1 MSFSV
6 RASALFA
13 FVGLSSGI
21 ALAAEPSSV
30 GSEIRFDDST
40 VLDLGFIFE
49 PSMER
54 ETRLG
59 EFNLAIEGLAK
70 SVEFIIEDDVHARG
84 LLNVTGEDSVFISVD
99 EEDTVGLSEINIF
112 DSAFVELQLGGVN
125 PDPQGKT
132 LEDVQTDVF
141 FIEDDIE
148 LRVRDALGGGVINAY
163 LLRAG
168 IDANLRSP
176 RGSEGFVVTA
186 SQVGAFMDRVRG
198 SGGDDAIDL
207 GAGSDIARGRQGADV
222 IFGGAGQDRLF
233 GNAGADRLYGGE
245 DSDFLHGGR
254 GDDVLDGGPGNDV
267 ITMGGFAPRGSGQ
280 STVIYS
286 GGGDVVVDFD
296 TNGRDGSEGE
306 STFDTLD
313 IQWPGFERVLSTG
326 ADFVAFATE
335 LESDGDTDTDAF
347 IANGTDLV
355 FDFGDGENF
364 IILLD
369 VIEPEDSD
377 SSVIDLTRSDFIVD
391 LDQVGS
397 VDVIEVGES
406 DGDPADVAFVMPDVS
421 FLRR

>member
-186 SQVGAFMDRVRG
+186 SQQIGV
-198 SGGDDAIDL
+198 DDPAPQ
-207 GAGSDIARGRQGADV
+207 SIANSK
-222 IFGGAGQDRLF
+222 L
-233 GNAGADRLYGGE
+233 
-245 DSDFLHGGR
+245 
-254 GDDVLDGGPGNDV
+254 
-267 ITMGGFAPRGSGQ
+267 
-280 STVIYS
+280 
-286 GGGDVVVDFD
+286 DVVF
-296 TNGRDGSEGE
+296 
-306 STFDTLD
+306 
-313 IQWPGFERVLSTG
+313 
-326 ADFVAFATE
+326 
-335 LESDGDTDTDAF
+335 
-347 IANGTDLV
+347 
-355 FDFGDGENF
+355 
-364 IILLD
+364 
-369 VIEPEDSD
+369 
-377 SSVIDLTRSDFIVD
+377 
-391 LDQVGS
+391 
-397 VDVIEVGES
+397 
-406 DGDPADVAFVMPDVS
+406 
-421 FLRR
+421 